1 MLTHDHPKV
10 IKFATLMTVY
20 HRFVKMSIGKRKKFD
35 STAEALKINLMG
47 YTQKEKQMKVE
58 LYKKITPYKD
68 KDGVEKLGTSFYV
81 ACGDQT
87 IAVEPVYYQKKG
99 SNDPDRGFV
108 ARKAVLSAFADE
120 LPERTPKESLAHAS
134 ANLNPNG

>member
-1 MLTHDHPKV
+1 
-10 IKFATLMTVY
+10 
-20 HRFVKMSIGKRKKFD
+20 MSIGKRKKFD
-35 STAEALKINLMG
+35 SMAIALKINYMG
-47 YTQKEKQMKVE
+47 HTQKENKMKVE

-87 IAVEPVYYQKKG
+87 IGIEPVYYQKKG

-108 ARKAVLSAFADE
+108 ARKAVLAAFADE
-120 LPERTPKESLAHAS
+120 LPEKPAKPS
-134 ANLNPNG
+134 ATQSTIGAGNLNPNG